1 MKYLLLACR
10 PKQWTKN
17 LIVFAAPFFSF
28 SHILDVWISSFVCFI
43 SFCLI
48 SSSIY
53 LINDSIDIKSDKQHP
68 SKKFRPI
75 ASGLVSIKRAIFF
88 SIILFI
94 SSILIAFSVNK
105 IIPLIII
112 FYFLLQIF
120 YCFKLKNEPIID
132 IFCISSGFLIRSIA
146 GVKAS
151 NLDFSPWFLL
161 SIGLLALFLAIEKR
175 KAELQTEISL
185 KIKNRKSLERYSLSL
200 LMRIEPIVTTSAFM
214 SYSLWAINPNINGVS
229 SGYMIFSIPFVLIG
243 IFRYQ
248 FITDPKER
256 KRREIFYPN
265 ASPEKPEEIL
275 LSDKGIILSIMGWL
289 ITIAMVG
296 LFS

>member
-1 MKYLLLACR
+1 
-10 PKQWTKN
+10 
-17 LIVFAAPFFSF
+17 
-28 SHILDVWISSFVCFI
+28 
-43 SFCLI
+43 
-48 SSSIY
+48 
-53 LINDSIDIKSDKQHP
+53 
-68 SKKFRPI
+68 
-75 ASGLVSIKRAIFF
+75 
-88 SIILFI
+88 
-94 SSILIAFSVNK
+94 
-105 IIPLIII
+105 
-112 FYFLLQIF
+112 
-120 YCFKLKNEPIID
+120 
-132 IFCISSGFLIRSIA
+132 
-146 GVKAS
+146 
-151 NLDFSPWFLL
+151 
-161 SIGLLALFLAIEKR
+161 
-175 KAELQTEISL
+175 
-185 KIKNRKSLERYSLSL
+185 
-200 LMRIEPIVTTSAFM
+200 M